1 MTQIT
6 AIPVGSSQSIAQ
18 TKPAQ
23 LAPTTLQ
30 KRFLESVTQSFSQLS
45 HGEEDTKILKRNY
58 IEKKKKRRKKTSWSF
73 RFQICYRICS
83 PSEKILRDVE
93 AGEGEREYGEGTGTT
108 LCKKAFCRWGCRT
121 GSGELDEV
129 RAGNFQ
135 RQIKVICSF

>member
-45 HGEEDTKILKRNY
+45 HGEEDTKVLKRNY
-58 IEKKKKRRKKTSWSF
+58 IEKKKKKEAERKPAGVFVSRYATEF
-73 RFQICYRICS
+73 V
-83 PSEKILRDVE
+83 PPLRK
-93 AGEGEREYGEGTGTT
+93 Y
-108 LCKKAFCRWGCRT
+108 
-121 GSGELDEV
+121 
-129 RAGNFQ
+129 
-135 RQIKVICSF
+135 